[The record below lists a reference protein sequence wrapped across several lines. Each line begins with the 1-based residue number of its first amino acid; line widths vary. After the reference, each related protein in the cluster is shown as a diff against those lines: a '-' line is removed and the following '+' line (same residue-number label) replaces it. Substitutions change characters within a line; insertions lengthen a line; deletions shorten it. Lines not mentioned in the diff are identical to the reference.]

1 VEKSAY
7 PPPFS
12 CHQSQLT
19 GFHKVSPFCSN
30 KSETVFRSCKKYFK
44 RKILRQQFLYDILIT
59 FIITFLPIFPKY
71 LKRVVFFKSIVH
83 IRDFLLSVL

>member
-1 VEKSAY
+1 MSSSFLLPSISAY
-7 PPPFS
+7 KLS
-12 CHQSQLT
+12 QSQ
-19 GFHKVSPFCSN
+19 PFYSN

-71 LKRVVFFKSIVH
+71 LKRVMFFKSIVH